1 MEPRQEDMDGLVG
14 EASSAQPCRALT
26 KVHARAVVAA
36 RDTDHENARVTRNNG
51 RPPADPVPIRVGL
64 HAYGRPGASP
74 ALLAPVAAG
83 AADC

>member
-26 KVHARAVVAA
+26 KVRARARRRRA
-36 RDTDHENARVTRNNG
+36 RHRPRNARVTRNNG
-51 RPPADPVPIRVGL
+51 RPPTDPVPIRVGL